1 MATASLV
8 LAACS
13 SGNDDTSPYL
23 VVADQNEA
31 MLYVYDVPDHE
42 LVAEFDG
49 LEVNDHTGFLSLPD
63 GRVLFVDDAAQELVV
78 LEVGNGEAEI
88 GARVAAGPGVHLAV
102 DGDAQYAVVSSGQWD
117 DASGERLDPALTLVD
132 LDTYESTQF
141 PITTGE
147 PGIAIVGDPLRLLHR
162 NDEPPR
168 LEVFPVDGVLE
179 DQFSFTEELVIGEA
193 GHGEAVSHER
203 DRLYVATNDGIEVIG
218 VDDTLEAIETT
229 PWDVD
234 GRTGGRAFYVR
245 LSTDGN
251 SLVTYLANRAPNQPW
266 GEWENDAYLLD
277 LDTNEATRIPLANGY
292 VWRMGIS
299 DSHAAY
305 FNLTPDGDP
314 DGDQVHL
321 LDLDADSATFGTI
334 VASVALPE
342 LSNRAT
348 GDTEIWMQPDA
359 EYRRI
364 TMTPDGQYVYVTN
377 GGDGTISVIDTEERA
392 IVATIDAPSA
402 LVGGGSVTTAQSGFE
417 LVDTV
422 AR

>member
-1 MATASLV
+1 VAASNRPWAPIAMASLFCLGLTLRALMTGLGV
-8 LAACS
+8 AS
-13 SGNDDTSPYL
+13 DGNRAT
-23 VVADQNEA
+23 V
-31 MLYVYDVPDHE
+31 HR
-42 LVAEFDG
+42 
-49 LEVNDHTGFLSLPD
+49 
-63 GRVLFVDDAAQELVV
+63 GRA
-78 LEVGNGEAEI
+78 
-88 GARVAAGPGVHLAV
+88 
-102 DGDAQYAVVSSGQWD
+102 
-117 DASGERLDPALTLVD
+117 GERH
-132 LDTYESTQF
+132 
-141 PITTGE
+141 
-147 PGIAIVGDPLRLLHR
+147 LRQSQHLGQR
-162 NDEPPR
+162 PR
-168 LEVFPVDGVLE
+168 R
-179 DQFSFTEELVIGEA
+179 GEA